1 MCRYCF
7 RASRIAFAAG
17 VCVFGALTGCVRYRA
32 KPLDPAA
39 TLSSIEARSVDDA
52 ALKQFLEANGVSVAE
67 PQRWDLRALTLV
79 AFYFRPEL
87 DEARAVADVARASQ
101 HIAAERPNPQIQP
114 TIGYDF
120 TTAPPWI
127 PGLGLAI
134 PIETAGK
141 RGARIAV
148 SQQVYQSAQL
158 RVVATAW
165 QVRVRVRRTLLDFLA
180 ARRNEEILTRQ
191 AAIQDQIAQLLERE
205 LTVGAIS
212 PFELTQAQLAASN
225 AKLATDQARLQR
237 ASSGSALADAI
248 GITPQAFDGIAS
260 SIVAEDMSA
269 VRTPEDAARRQALVS
284 RSDILAALADYEAA
298 QAVLQLEIRRQYP
311 DVVLGPGYLLD
322 QTDHKFNLMPTITLP
337 LLNRNRGE
345 IEQAAALRE
354 QAAAHFM
361 GVQSFALFEISQAV
375 ATLTSAR
382 QKLAT
387 ADSLLATARQDER
400 RTEDRYRFGD
410 VSRQEV
416 LNAQLVA
423 IAAEASR
430 SDVLLQADTA
440 AGALEDAIQS
450 PLGFEGVVLKNPR
463 P

>member
-39 TLSSIEARSVDDA
+39 TLSSIEARSLDDA

-67 PQRWDLRALTLV
+67 PKGWDLRALTLV

-127 PGLGLAI
+127 PGLGLSI

-148 SQQVYQSAQL
+148 SQQVYQAAQL
-158 RVVATAW
+158 RVVSTAW

-180 ARRNEEILTRQ
+180 AQRNEEILTRQ

-205 LTVGAIS
+205 LAVGAIS

-237 ASSGSALADAI
+237 ASSGSALADAV
-248 GITPQAFDGIAS
+248 GITSQAFDRIAS

-269 VRTPEDAARRQALVS
+269 VHIPEDAARRQALVS
-284 RSDILAALADYEAA
+284 RSDILAGLADYEAA

-361 GVQSFALFEISQAV
+361 GVQSFALLEISQAV

-423 IAAEASR
+423 IAAEAAR
-430 SDVLLQADTA
+430 SDVLSQADTA
-440 AGALEDAIQS
+440 AGGLEDAIQA